1 MSPCSDL
8 TSDKLTIGLTHM
20 RVEFSSKTT
29 KTNGTMDDFCRSTKQ
44 EDNKWYYSDRT
55 VVEKLGDKDYV
66 LKLENGTPIMYLTKL
81 D

>member
-1 MSPCSDL
+1 MVFELSGKDGESTAKMSPRCH
-8 TSDKLTIGLTHM
+8 I
-20 RVEFSSKTT
+20 T
-29 KTNGTMDDFCRSTKQ
+29 KR